1 MMKRTLVFATLAC
14 AAFSGAQVTPLTIHA
29 GYHRTNTFTAA
40 NGNRT
45 HLEGIELGV
54 SQSYVRL
61 PFLGEIRLGASVV
74 FGGALRRGGDAD
86 GNIFAVQASY
96 RTPSAGPNGLY
107 GLTGFGYYS
116 AQARGRSFD
125 NVSGL
130 GVHFGVGLPL
140 SSPVPGVP
148 APAIELQYRL
158 GPKEQLRGLSLGL
171 ALRF

>member
-1 MMKRTLVFATLAC
+1 MKRTLSLTLLAS
-14 AAFSGAQVTPLTIHA
+14 AALSQAQVTPITLHA
-29 GYHRTNTFTAA
+29 GYHRTNTFTAT

-45 HLEGIELGV
+45 SLEGIELGV
-54 SQSYVRL
+54 SQSYVKL

-74 FGGALRRGGDAD
+74 LGGVLRKGGDAD
-86 GNIFAVQASY
+86 GNIFAIQASY
-96 RTPSAGPNGLY
+96 RTPMAGPNGLY
-107 GLTGFGYYS
+107 GLGGVGFYS
-116 AQARGRSFD
+116 AQSRGNSFS
-125 NVSGL
+125 NVSGV

-158 GPKEQLRGLSLGL
+158 GPKEQLRGLSVGL